1 MAQLS
6 IMHHSPLIAS
16 ILACLAVSG
25 CTSAEIPERDNA
37 PLVTVPPP
45 PPITVVP
52 QTPLPQIRPPA
63 PLPAD
68 AGAFA
73 KCASCHSLKPG
84 QNGLGPSLAGVFGKP
99 AARDP
104 VYRYSDALRTSGLV
118 WDAATLDRFLTR
130 PRDLV
135 PGNKMTFAGLK
146 DPAQRAQIIAF
157 IERH

>member
-1 MAQLS
+1 MVFSLLAIGTLVGCAPS
-6 IMHHSPLIAS
+6 DIA
-16 ILACLAVSG
+16 V
-25 CTSAEIPERDNA
+25 RDDV
-37 PLVTVPPP
+37 PLVTVPVP

-52 QTPLPQIRPPA
+52 PPPRRPDVIELVGRE

-68 AGAFA
+68 AGGFA

-84 QNGLGPSLAGVFGKP
+84 QNGIGPSLAGVFGKP

-104 VYRYSDALRTSGLV
+104 VYRYSDALRSSGLV

-135 PGNKMTFAGLK
+135 PGNKMSFAGLS

-157 IERH
+157 IERY